1 MKRIIYALLIALS
14 AIPAINAQS
23 NRAAVKV
30 INDMV
35 TVLGNNPIQTN
46 FGLLVQEAGTK
57 NRHMMNGVFLMHGN
71 KFMLDMKEM
80 KVYFDGTTQWAYS
93 PSINEVT
100 VSNPTEKELS
110 ETNPVALIQ
119 AYQSKSI
126 IRFAKG
132 NKDKSVH
139 LIELVPKSK
148 NSDFKSIIVKVS
160 KATKY
165 PLHIQMTDKKGN
177 LSAISLTQ
185 FRTGIATNAKTFTF
199 DASIYKDIEIN
210 DLR

>member
-1 MKRIIYALLIALS
+1 MKRIIYTLLISILAFPS
-14 AIPAINAQS
+14 INAQS
-23 NRAAVKV
+23 SKAATQVV
-30 INDMV
+30 TDMV
-35 TVLGNNPIQTN
+35 NVLANNPIQTN
-46 FGLLVQEAGTK
+46 FGLLVQEAATK
-57 NRHMMNGVFLMHGN
+57 NKHMMNGVFLMHGN
-71 KFMLDMKEM
+71 KFMLDTKEM

-100 VSNPTEKELS
+100 ISNPTEKELS

-132 NKDKSVH
+132 NKGRSVH
-139 LIELVPKSK
+139 LVELVPKNK
-148 NSDFKSIIVKVS
+148 NSDFRSIIVKVS

-199 DASIYKDIEIN
+199 DAGVYKDIEIN